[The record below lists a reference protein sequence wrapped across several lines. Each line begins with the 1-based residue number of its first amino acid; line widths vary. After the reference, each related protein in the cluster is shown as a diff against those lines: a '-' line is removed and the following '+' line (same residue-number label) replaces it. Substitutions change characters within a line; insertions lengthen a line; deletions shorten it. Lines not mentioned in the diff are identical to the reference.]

1 MSNSVDFLKS
11 ITDLNDADLKLRI
24 REEELR
30 LKKLTFAHALTPL
43 ENPVSIRALRRN
55 IARLKTV
62 LKQKESE
69 V

>member
-24 REEELR
+24 KEEELR

>member
-11 ITDLNDADLKLRI
+11 IAELNEADLKLRI
-24 REEELR
+24 NEEEMR
-30 LKKLTFAHALTPL
+30 LKKLNFAHALTPL

-55 IARLKTV
+55 LARLKTV
-62 LKQKESE
+62 LKQKETA

>member
-24 REEELR
+24 REEEVR

>member
-11 ITDLNDADLKLRI
+11 ITELNEADLKLRI
-24 REEELR
+24 NEEEMR
-30 LKKLTFAHALTPL
+30 LKKLNFAHALTPL

-55 IARLKTV
+55 LARLKTV
-62 LKQKESE
+62 LKQKETA